1 MCMIYVYDMYIYMI
15 NVDDMYNMRTI
26 YIYICVCDTMPCMY
40 VIYYVNDMI

>member
-26 YIYICVCDTMPCMY
+26 YICVCDTMPCMY